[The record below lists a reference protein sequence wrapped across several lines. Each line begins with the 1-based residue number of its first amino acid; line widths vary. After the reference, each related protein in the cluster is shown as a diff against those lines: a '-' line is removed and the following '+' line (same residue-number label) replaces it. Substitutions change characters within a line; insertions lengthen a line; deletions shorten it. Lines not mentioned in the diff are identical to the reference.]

1 MITAEGLTRRFGDFT
16 AVDALDLEV
25 HEGEVLGFLGPN
37 GAGKTTTVRMLT
49 TLIAP
54 TSGTATIDGFTVG
67 REDHAIRRRV
77 GILTETPGLYDN
89 LSAAK
94 NLALFAELYG
104 VDDVDGQV
112 EKYLKLVGL
121 WERRHEAAGGFSK
134 GMRQKLAIARCL
146 LHEPRVVFLDEPT
159 SGLDP
164 QATQRVR
171 DFVLEL
177 KAQGRT
183 LFLCTHNLYEAER
196 LCDRVAV
203 FRHRLREIDTPARLR
218 GRLFGREIAVELGS
232 PAEPFAAT
240 ARAVG
245 GVEEVRAEGTVLRVR
260 LADPEAVNPAVVR
273 ALVQAG
279 AEVRFVTEVRRSL
292 EDVYL
297 ALVGEE
303 A

>member
-1 MITAEGLTRRFGDFT
+1 MITAEALTRRFGDFT

-25 HEGEVLGFLGPN
+25 REGEVLGFLGPN

-54 TSGTATIDGFTVG
+54 TSGAATIDGLEIG
-67 REDHAIRRRV
+67 RDDQEIRRRV
-77 GILTETPGLYDN
+77 GILTETPGLYDG
-89 LSAAK
+89 LSAAR

-104 VDDVDGQV
+104 VDDVDRQV

-121 WERRHEAAGGFSK
+121 WDRRDESAGSFSK

-203 FRHRLREIDTPARLR
+203 FKHRLREIDTPARLR
-218 GRLFGREIAVELGS
+218 GRLFGREVVVELGA
-232 PAEPFAAT
+232 PGDAFAAA

-245 GVEEVRAEGTVLRVR
+245 GVEAVTVDGASLRLRV
-260 LADPEAVNPAVVR
+260 ADPEAVNPSVVR

-279 AEVRFVTEVRRSL
+279 ADVRFVTEVRRSL

-297 ALVGEE
+297 ALVGED